1 MSYRDVI
8 KFLFECRKSS
18 YIALN
23 LLIMNIRIKKIFFSK
38 KIFLYPSLISTG
50 GFIYTLLSDLKLYNQ
65 AMIIKTLIPSGDALD
80 VPFVFLGYLLYGNK
94 TSHIVRFGHLSRP

>member
-23 LLIMNIRIKKIFFSK
+23 LLIMNIIRIKKIFFLK
-38 KIFLYPSLISTG
+38 KSTY
-50 GFIYTLLSDLKLYNQ
+50 I
-65 AMIIKTLIPSGDALD
+65 
-80 VPFVFLGYLLYGNK
+80 
-94 TSHIVRFGHLSRP
+94 HLCGKIANARTCADTNDHNF

>member
-1 MSYRDVI
+1 MKTFQRDPHI
-8 KFLFECRKSS
+8 RMDSDFRFLLFVS
-18 YIALN
+18 
-23 LLIMNIRIKKIFFSK
+23 
-38 KIFLYPSLISTG
+38 ISTG

-94 TSHIVRFGHLSRP
+94 TLHIVRFGHLSRP

>member
-23 LLIMNIRIKKIFFSK
+23 LLIMNIRIKKIFF
-38 KIFLYPSLISTG
+38 
-50 GFIYTLLSDLKLYNQ
+50 LKN
-65 AMIIKTLIPSGDALD
+65 S
-80 VPFVFLGYLLYGNK
+80 
-94 TSHIVRFGHLSRP
+94 SHIHLWFDMMNFGAQYSENGQKLRTGKTYI